1 MLWWICFR
9 DTEAMQR
16 GLSHFTS
23 SPAGSRLH
31 PPARDPCPLSGG
43 CVWRTSPTRVHWKR
57 ETFQITKESAAGCMF
72 VILCS
77 DILFFPTAALDRQ
90 GATTP
95 LKPSYHVCTSLTHSV
110 PRGRVK
116 LYGINMSTDWW
127 SSIWRWWS
135 FTSSPIWGDGCDCS
149 WRVILNQQR
158 TSCKLTLHK
167 TTKPE

>member
-1 MLWWICFR
+1 MLWWICFC

-43 CVWRTSPTRVHWKR
+43 CVWRTSPTQAHWKR
-57 ETFQITKESAAGCMF
+57 ETFKITKESAAGCMF
-72 VILCS
+72 VVQCP
-77 DILFFPTAALDRQ
+77 DILFFSTAPLDRH

-110 PRGRVK
+110 PRGRVTYR
-116 LYGINMSTDWW
+116 LIDDLP
-127 SSIWRWWS
+127 
-135 FTSSPIWGDGCDCS
+135 FGDGGAS
-149 WRVILNQQR
+149 HHLRSEVMAVITAGALF
-158 TSCKLTLHK
+158 
-167 TTKPE
+167 